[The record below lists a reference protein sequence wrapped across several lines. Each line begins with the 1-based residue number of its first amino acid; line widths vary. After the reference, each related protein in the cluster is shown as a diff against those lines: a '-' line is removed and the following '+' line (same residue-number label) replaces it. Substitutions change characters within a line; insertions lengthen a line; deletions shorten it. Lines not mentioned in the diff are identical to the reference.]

1 MAASLLTADE
11 EIELARRIHEHGD
24 EDAFDKLVTT
34 NLGLVVYVVQQIP
47 SWNINTGL
55 TRDDMIQ
62 EGNLA
67 LMRAARTWRPD
78 QRFATYARKLIYS
91 QVMRAIENTGNII
104 HIPVPVQE
112 EIRKIKK
119 TESRILQQT
128 GRDPTIEE
136 LARETGLPL
145 ERVRDRL
152 HVNQR
157 QPVSLD
163 AYKRD
168 NLTEEGADYE

>member
-1 MAASLLTADE
+1 MTKQLLTFE
-11 EIELARRIHEHGD
+11 QEKELARRLNEHGD
-24 EDAFDKLVTT
+24 EDAFEKLVTA
-34 NLGLVVYVVQQIP
+34 NLGLVVYVVQKVP
-47 SWNINTGL
+47 SWNMNGAL

-62 EGNLA
+62 EGNIA
-67 LMRAARTWRPD
+67 LMRAARTWVPE

-91 QVMRAIENTGNII
+91 SVMRAIENTALMI

-119 TESRILQQT
+119 AESKLTQQHGREPTVEELAAESRI
-128 GRDPTIEE
+128 P
-136 LARETGLPL
+136 LA
-145 ERVRDRL
+145 RVRDRL

-163 AYKRD
+163 VYKRD
-168 NLTEEGADYE
+168 NLTEEDHE

>member
-1 MAASLLTADE
+1 MADTLLTADE
-11 EIELARRIHEHGD
+11 EKELARRIREHGD
-24 EDAFDKLVTT
+24 EDAFEKLVTT
-34 NLGLVVYVVQQIP
+34 NLGLVVYVVQKIP
-47 SWNINTGL
+47 SWNLNSAL

-67 LMRAARTWRPD
+67 LMSAARTWAPT

-91 QVMRAIENTGNII
+91 RVMRAIENNGNMI

-119 TESRILQQT
+119 AESRLTQQL
-128 GRDPTIEE
+128 GREPTAEE
-136 LARETGLPL
+136 LAADTGMAL
-145 ERVRDRL
+145 ERVRDRQ

-168 NLTEEGADYE
+168 NLTEEDHD